1 MLEFWFVFPF
11 AILIST
17 FAMITGGEG
26 AILFI
31 PLFLLLGIE
40 TKIAIGTA
48 FITQLFGKAS
58 GTIGYFNELKN
69 CKDVLIPIVIVSIPG
84 VIIGSLIISVLKP
97 QFLQFAFGIVAVILA
112 IAMLL
117 SLFKPETVKE
127 NITTTEIIPWLWV
140 PFLASVLT
148 GILAIG
154 SGTINTVLL
163 ERILKLK
170 MHLVVATVVA
180 TMAFTAMAG
189 AVVHLSLGTIYWPIA
204 VFTIAGVLIGGQ
216 IGPRLARKMHA
227 NWIKALFAALT
238 FIVGIVTCVI
248 AFGNF

>member
-1 MLEFWFVFPF
+1 VLELWFAFPF
-11 AILIST
+11 AILVSS

-31 PLFLLLGIE
+31 PFFLLLGIE
-40 TKIAIGTA
+40 PKIAIGTA

-58 GTIGYFNELKN
+58 GTIGYLNELKS
-69 CKDVLIPIVIVSIPG
+69 CKNILIRFVSVSIPG
-84 VIIGSLIISVLKP
+84 VIIGSLLISFIKP
-97 QFLQFAFGIVAVILA
+97 QLLQFAFGIVAVILA
-112 IAMLL
+112 VAMLL
-117 SLFKPETVKE
+117 SLFKSENVKE
-127 NITTTEIIPWLWV
+127 NITTPELVPWLWI

-189 AVVHLSLGTIYWPIA
+189 AIVHLSLGTVYWQIA
-204 VFTIAGVLIGGQ
+204 FFTIAGVLIGGQ

-227 NWIKALFAALT
+227 SWIKALFAALT
-238 FIVGIVTCVI
+238 FIVGIVTCII